1 MNSKHHT
8 TLPESF
14 AKDLAA
20 LNYEY
25 LRIVRECAQLDAAQC
40 AVRFG
45 VGQEFVAWIIRCSV
59 DELQEM
65 AQRKVCLFRLVN
77 AT

>member
-1 MNSKHHT
+1 MNSKYHT

-14 AKDLAA
+14 
-20 LNYEY
+20 
-25 LRIVRECAQLDAAQC
+25 
-40 AVRFG
+40 G
-45 VGQEFVAWIIRCSV
+45 VGQEFVDWIIRCSV
-59 DELQEM
+59 DELREM